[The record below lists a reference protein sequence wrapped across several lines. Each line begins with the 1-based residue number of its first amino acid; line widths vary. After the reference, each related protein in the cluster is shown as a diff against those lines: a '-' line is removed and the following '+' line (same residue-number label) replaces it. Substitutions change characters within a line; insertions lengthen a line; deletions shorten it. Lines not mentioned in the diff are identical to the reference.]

1 MKMQSACNWRCLH
14 KLALVLGTLWNR
26 DRFDIAICDVPY
38 ANLVRMDRILP
49 NDTPGRHRVP
59 ESVAAG
65 DDPGT
70 S

>member
-1 MKMQSACNWRCLH
+1 
-14 KLALVLGTLWNR
+14 LALVLGTLWNR